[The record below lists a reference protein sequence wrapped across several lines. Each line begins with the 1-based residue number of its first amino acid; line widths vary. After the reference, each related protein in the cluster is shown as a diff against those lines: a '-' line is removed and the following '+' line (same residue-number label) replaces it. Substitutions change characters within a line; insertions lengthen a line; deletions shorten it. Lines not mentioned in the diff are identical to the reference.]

1 MPLIRSSEPVAD
13 GVVTAPAILD
23 RAQLAHDLR
32 SDDAAKRRDAVRLAG
47 RQRAADLLAER
58 LEAESDEGIREAIF
72 TGLIRIGGAE
82 AARPLLPLL
91 RNEDAL
97 LRNAAIETLQS
108 MGDDIVPEIE
118 MLLDDPDSDIRIF
131 AVNIVHSL
139 RSPRAPDIALKV
151 IEADTHVNV
160 CAAAVDVL
168 AEIGRPDMADALRA
182 VAIRFPDQPFL
193 AFAVRA
199 ALKRIG

>member
-82 AARPLLPLL
+82 AARPLVPLL
-91 RNEDAL
+91 RN
-97 LRNAAIETLQS
+97 
-108 MGDDIVPEIE
+108 
-118 MLLDDPDSDIRIF
+118 
-131 AVNIVHSL
+131 
-139 RSPRAPDIALKV
+139 
-151 IEADTHVNV
+151 
-160 CAAAVDVL
+160 
-168 AEIGRPDMADALRA
+168 
-182 VAIRFPDQPFL
+182 
-193 AFAVRA
+193 
-199 ALKRIG
+199 